1 MDIGKVSESKAMY
14 ALIELG
20 WTVAIPFS
28 DSAKYDLISESNEG
42 LKRIQVKTVSKPRTG
57 KTNGTMPSMNMRTP
71 PSKTG
76 KKFKYK
82 PADIDIFVGVYGDQ
96 ILVFDEVGQKTSVSI
111 SKMKPL
117 CEHPLFVKL

>member
-42 LKRIQVKTVSKPRTG
+42 LKRIQVKTANHAPSSVAKKSLPKICFH
-57 KTNGTMPSMNMRTP
+57 NG
-71 PSKTG
+71 G
-76 KKFKYK
+76 KKRTKYK
-82 PADIDIFVGVYGDQ
+82 SSEIDLFIAVYKDQVLATDEFVG
-96 ILVFDEVGQKTSVSI
+96 KSSVSI